1 MTYDVLDVAR
11 YIINYGSKHECNISN
26 LRLQKILYFVQVTF
40 YMIKGEPCF
49 NEDIEAW
56 DFGPV
61 VPEVYHEYKRYGR
74 NEIPHIGEYI
84 DFSKGVWEATEMVYN
99 EDIIDERDRD
109 LINEVIDSAR
119 QYSTNELV
127 EITHDQS
134 PWKDA
139 YIRGWNNTISK
150 ESIKEYFIEG

>member
-1 MTYDVLDVAR
+1 MSYNVLDVAR
-11 YIINYGSKHECNISN
+11 YIINYGNDNNCNISN
-26 LRLQKILYFVQVTF
+26 LRLQKILYFVQATF
-40 YMIKGEPCF
+40 YMDKNEPCF
-49 NEDIEAW
+49 NEEIEAW

-61 VPEVYHEYKRYGR
+61 IPEVYHEYKRYGR

-84 DFSKGVWEATEMVYN
+84 DFSKGVWEATEMAYN
-99 EDIIDERDRD
+99 ENIIDEGDRE
-109 LINEVIDSAR
+109 LINEVIDSSR

-134 PWKDA
+134 PWKNA
-139 YIRGWNNTISK
+139 YVRGWNNVISK